1 MYSRFMTAI
10 DYKSYTAVRT
20 ENNIL
25 DQAIAHIR
33 DGMQTD
39 NQQSV
44 FLTERIRTLNTY
56 QYVMWI
62 LYILVWIV
70 LLFHFVFSINI
81 TWTRT
86 SKILF
91 LSVFLLWTVLALPI
105 EYQLYRIYLYVS
117 TMTTGTP
124 YLAPSRDYFP
134 MMSGIKF

>member
-1 MYSRFMTAI
+1 MPIPEYSFGG
-10 DYKSYTAVRT
+10 YTTIRK

-44 FLTERIRTLNTY
+44 FLTERIQTLGTY
-56 QYVMWI
+56 QYVVWI
-62 LYILVWIV
+62 LYILVWMI
-70 LLFHFVFSINI
+70 LLFHFVFSVRI

-91 LSVFLLWTVLALPI
+91 LLMFLLWTVLALPL
-105 EYQLYRIYLYVS
+105 EYQLYRIYLYLS
-117 TMTTGTP
+117 SMLSGTP
-124 YLAPSRDYFP
+124 YIAPSRDYLP
-134 MMSGIKF
+134 MMAGVKF

>member
-1 MYSRFMTAI
+1 MYISMVVAE
-10 DYKSYTAVRT
+10 YSSYTVVRK

-44 FLTERIRTLNTY
+44 FLSERIQTLGIY

-62 LYILVWIV
+62 LYILVWLV
-70 LLFHFVFSINI
+70 LLFHFVFSTNI

-91 LSVFLLWTVLALPI
+91 MVMFLLWTVLALPL
-105 EYQLYRIYLYVS
+105 EYQLYRIYLYLS
-117 TMTTGTP
+117 TMMTGTP
-124 YLAPSRDYFP
+124 YIAPSSEYFP
-134 MMSGIKF
+134 MMSGVKF

>member
-1 MYSRFMTAI
+1 MVVAAEYS
-10 DYKSYTAVRT
+10 SYTVVRK

-44 FLTERIRTLNTY
+44 FLSERIQTLGIY

-62 LYILVWIV
+62 LYILVWLV
-70 LLFHFVFSINI
+70 LLFHFVFSTNI

-91 LSVFLLWTVLALPI
+91 MGMFLLWTVLALPL
-105 EYQLYRIYLYVS
+105 EYQLYRIYLYLS
-117 TMTTGTP
+117 TMMTGTP
-124 YLAPSRDYFP
+124 YIAPSSVYFP